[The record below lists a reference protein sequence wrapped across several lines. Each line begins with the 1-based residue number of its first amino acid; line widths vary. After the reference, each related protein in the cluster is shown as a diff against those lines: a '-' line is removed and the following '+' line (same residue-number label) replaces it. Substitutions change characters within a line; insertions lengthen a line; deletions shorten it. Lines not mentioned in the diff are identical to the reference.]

1 MTTPKI
7 DEWPYFIL
15 GPLHRR
21 PVPAEALVLNAVGV
35 SIGKEPSPFGP
46 THFYLRTAFWRPEGR
61 SFVFYLLSGS
71 NEHEAT
77 LNVRRLL
84 ALGVS

>member
-15 GPLHRR
+15 GPLHGR
-21 PVPAEALVLNAVGV
+21 PVPPEALALNIVGV
-35 SIGKEPSPFGP
+35 SMGDRPSLP
-46 THFYLRTAFWRPEGR
+46 THTYIRTGFWRPDQKT
-61 SFVFYLLSGS
+61 FVFYLLAGTDA
-71 NEHEAT
+71 HEAT

-84 ALGVS
+84 ALETS